1 MLAILRAVLLPGP
14 LNRPTHREY
23 LLLGLGLALLLSFY
37 VWGAH
42 HWIDLVDEGY
52 FAYAS
57 SRVLAGDLP
66 YRDFATPY
74 TPGFFYLNATLFRL
88 FGEDLLPPR
97 FALCLARGG
106 VLLLLYLLARRLMR
120 PAFALIPLIVFIGQ
134 DPGPTYLE
142 VHPAW
147 CALLF
152 SLLAVWCGVQALERQ
167 RVAWLVG
174 AGLAA
179 GTAFAFKQNAG
190 LFTLLA
196 LIGLLL
202 VERSHPD
209 IGPAPRLVRALV
221 GLLPSG
227 LAIPV
232 ERLALAAFFGALLLL
247 ITSLMQPHLG
257 LLSAIVLVA
266 PVLALAGLFTMQ
278 RLAAGRSL
286 RAVSAVDEL
295 AGLTWRLLLI
305 GGGFGLITLLWL
317 IPLLAALG
325 PAGTPLAAFVGRVEQ
340 RGYFYPFGHLRL
352 ETLVL
357 AVALLVVPLVLW
369 RIGRSA
375 RRYRRALEG
384 LIWLSGLVVLAA
396 YISGRALSAYQAP
409 TLDLLWLT
417 ADLTV
422 NLVLYL
428 PSLAFWP
435 ALWLLARGDVPP
447 AQSRY
452 LRWYLL
458 AGSLLLLKQYPRMDA
473 VHLLF
478 AGPLLWLPGAYA
490 LSRLHRTL
498 LQASPALARRPAGRS
513 AAFAAL
519 LTLPLAAVWPST
531 DARFDEITGRD
542 LGSLVPVQ
550 RTFVNLDLPG
560 ANVLINEE
568 QVWQLR
574 QVVARIQ
581 AASQPGQR
589 IFVYPGAPLFY
600 YLSDR
605 PNATR
610 FNHVFPGLLSRDDEL
625 QAIGALERTPAV
637 LVIWDAEGALY
648 WDSGGVHQR
657 LTDYIWDNY
666 EVQAEVGRYVVMG
679 RKAAVA
685 AAPTSAPLT
694 YQIR

>member
-1 MLAILRAVLLPGP
+1 MLIPAP
-14 LNRPTHREY
+14 LNRPTCREY
-23 LLLGLGLALLLSFY
+23 FLLGLGLALLVSLY

-52 FAYAS
+52 FAYTA

-97 FALCLARGG
+97 FALCLVRGG
-106 VLLLLYLLARRLMR
+106 VLLLLYLLGRRLMR
-120 PAFALIPLIVFIGQ
+120 PAFALIPLIVFVGQ
-134 DPGPTYLE
+134 DPGPTYLG

-147 CALLF
+147 YALLF
-152 SLLAVWCGVQALERQ
+152 SLLAVWCGVQALERP

-190 LFTLLA
+190 VFTLLA

-202 VERSHPD
+202 VERSHPVV
-209 IGPAPRLVRALV
+209 GPSPRLVRALV

-227 LAIPV
+227 LVVLV
-232 ERLALAAFFGALLLL
+232 ERLSLATYFGVLLLL
-247 ITSLMQPHLG
+247 VTSLMRPYLG
-257 LLSAIVLVA
+257 LLPAILLVA
-266 PVLALAGLFTMQ
+266 PLIALAGLFTTQ
-278 RLAAGRSL
+278 RQAGAQSL
-286 RAVSAVDEL
+286 PVVSAVDEL
-295 AGLTWRLLLI
+295 AGLTWRLLLV
-305 GGGFGLITLLWL
+305 GSGFGLVTLLWL

-325 PAGTPLAAFVGRVEQ
+325 PDGTPLAAFVGRIEQ
-340 RGYFYPFGHLRL
+340 RGYFYPFGQLRL
-352 ETLVL
+352 ETLAL
-357 AVALLVVPLVLW
+357 ALALLVVPLVLW
-369 RIGRSA
+369 RVGRSA
-375 RRYRRALEG
+375 RRSRRALEG
-384 LIWLSGLVVLAA
+384 LIWLAGLVVLAA
-396 YISGRALSAYQAP
+396 YIVGRGLSAYQAP

-417 ADLTV
+417 ADLTD

-435 ALWLLARGDVPP
+435 ALWLLARGEVPP
-447 AQSRY
+447 PQARY

-458 AGSLLLLKQYPRMDA
+458 AGSLLLLKQYPRMDP

-519 LTLPLAAVWPST
+519 LTLPLAAVWPSI
-531 DARFDEITGRD
+531 DARFDAISGRE
-542 LGSLVPVQ
+542 LGSLVPVS

-560 ANVLINEE
+560 ANVLAHEG
-568 QVWQLR
+568 QVRQLR
-574 QVVARIQ
+574 QVVARVQ

-600 YLSDR
+600 YLADR

-610 FNHVFPGLLSRDDEL
+610 FNHVFPGLLSRDDETE
-625 QAIGALERTPAV
+625 AIGALERTPAV
-637 LVIWDAEGALY
+637 LVIWDAEGALQ
-648 WDSGGVHQR
+648 WDPGGVHQR

-666 EVQAEVGRYVVMG
+666 AVQAEVGQYVVMG
-679 RKAAVA
+679 RKAVLAV
-685 AAPTSAPLT
+685 APTSAPPVD
-694 YQIR
+694 QVR